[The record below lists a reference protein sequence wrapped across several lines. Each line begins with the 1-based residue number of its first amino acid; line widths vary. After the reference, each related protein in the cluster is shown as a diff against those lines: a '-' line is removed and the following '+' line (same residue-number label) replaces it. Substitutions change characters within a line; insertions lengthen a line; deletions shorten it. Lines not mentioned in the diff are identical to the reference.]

1 MTGPGR
7 KAKYV
12 TVRSIFHLSM
22 GGDWLDTQCSARSLL
37 SAKKSASIT
46 PALIASAVE
55 RGLAASS
62 HPTDRGGSSQFK
74 VQGRQG

>member
-37 SAKKSASIT
+37 SAKKSA
-46 PALIASAVE
+46 
-55 RGLAASS
+55 ASS